1 MGVQMNIKNA
11 EAVELAAELARAEGM
26 SQTELVLEALR
37 AWKRQR
43 ESESVYKKALEIC
56 RDAAPRLAV
65 ACQIAGI
72 ESRPWPA
79 IKKKPPII
87 TALR

>member
-56 RDAAPRLAV
+56 RDAAPRLPDTQLSLAH
-65 ACQIAGI
+65 GDLLYD
-72 ESRPWPA
+72 ENGLPG
-79 IKKKPPII
+79 
-87 TALR
+87 